1 MGEDR
6 TDEGTVSAA
15 IDLGELTQPG
25 EAPEGAPP
33 PPGWAR
39 HVPKVVVAALAALLV
54 LGGSAIGRS
63 PALAE
68 PLWTRPIYWDSF
80 AFDSGRVF
88 VPNRDGNTLVAL
100 DAETG
105 AELWRREGG
114 QGRLYAINAGAD
126 AVVLQYNDGGFVADV
141 ATGAVLYRLSGFAY
155 VWGLTS
161 DGRLILIEYGEPGSA
176 DCPDSDVG
184 CEVLQAISAGGGPT
198 AWRVVIRQA
207 LIAQWEPSASGTDRF
222 ATITDQGHVDVFD
235 ATTGAIAETMR
246 IAPAVTSAILID
258 GHLIVVSRAYDLPR
272 LLSYALGSGQP
283 EWQIELTETADRFLH
298 VYHCGA
304 YACVFSGNSTL
315 VVDPRTGDDALQLA
329 DAAPIPMGELFLVV
343 DAPTGD
349 AEPNPELTLWDPA
362 TGAMVADVPD
372 GTPVPWN
379 DDAGRGLLARAGNA
393 GTEFILVDPSGTSR
407 SLGTV
412 PIHDAVCTA
421 QGDLLLCRSLG
432 KAYVWRLPV

>member
-1 MGEDR
+1 M
-6 TDEGTVSAA
+6 SAA

-25 EAPEGAPP
+25 EAPEYAPP
-33 PPGWAR
+33 LPGWAR
-39 HVPKVVVAALAALLV
+39 HVPKVVVVALAALLA

-68 PLWTRPIYWDSF
+68 PLWTRAIYWDSF

-88 VPNRDGNTLVAL
+88 VPNRDGSTLVAL

-114 QGRLYAINAGAD
+114 QGRLYAINAGTD
-126 AVVLQYNDGGFVADV
+126 TVVLQYNDGGFVADV
-141 ATGAVLYRLSGFAY
+141 ATGEVLHRLSGFAF

-161 DGRLILIEYGEPGSA
+161 DGRLVLIEYAEPGSA

-184 CEVLQAISAGGGPT
+184 CEVLLAIPAGGGPT

-207 LIAQWEPSASGTDRF
+207 LIAQWEPGASGTDRF
-222 ATITDQGHVDVFD
+222 VTITDQGHVDVFD
-235 ATTGAIAETMR
+235 ATTGTVTGTMAIAS
-246 IAPAVTSAILID
+246 AVASAILLD
-258 GHLIVVSRAYDLPR
+258 GHLIVVSRADGSPR
-272 LLSYALGSGQP
+272 LLSYAVDGGQVDGGQP
-283 EWQIELTETADRFLH
+283 EWQIPLTETAERFLH

-304 YACVFSGNSTL
+304 YACVFSGNNTL
-315 VVDPRTGDDALQLA
+315 VVDPRAGEATLRLA
-329 DAAPIPMGELFLVV
+329 NAAPVPMGELFLVV

-349 AEPNPELTLWDPA
+349 AELNPELTLWNPA

-372 GTPVPWN
+372 GNPVPWN
-379 DDAGRGLLARAGNA
+379 DDAGRGLLARAGTA
-393 GTEFILVDPSGTSR
+393 GTEFILVDPSGASR